1 MSTINVL
8 NMTGEVVGTVE
19 LSDGIFGIEPNEAV
33 VHEVVKNHLANCR
46 QGTQS
51 ALTRGE
57 VSGGGKKP
65 WRQKGT
71 GHARQGSTR
80 APQWT
85 HGGIVFAPKPRSY
98 SYVLNKK
105 VKRLAMKS
113 ALSAKAAAGEIIVV
127 DSIKLDSI
135 KTKDF
140 RAFLNAV
147 KADGKSL
154 VVTPAKNDI
163 VIKSARNI
171 PGVEVSMA
179 NLINVYDILKAKNLV
194 LDKEALAVIEEV
206 FAKWLTFTTS
216 SSGPLSPSV
225 PWLPPA
231 RRSTSSKWLPTPA
244 RSKSRTP
251 WRRSSA

>member
-1 MSTINVL
+1 MSAIKVL
-8 NMTGEVVGTVE
+8 NMAGAEVGTVE
-19 LSDGIFGIEPNEAV
+19 LNDSIFGIEPNTAV

-51 ALTRGE
+51 ALTRAE

-113 ALSAKAAAGEIIVV
+113 ALSAKAAAGEIIV
-127 DSIKLDSI
+127 IDSI

-154 VVTPAKNDI
+154 VVTPAKDEI
-163 VIKSARNI
+163 VVKSARNI
-171 PGVEVSMA
+171 PGVETSMA
-179 NLINVYDILKAKNLV
+179 NLINVYDILKAKYLV
-194 LDKEALAVIEEV
+194 LDKEALTVIEEV
-206 FAKWLTFTTS
+206 FA
-216 SSGPLSPSV
+216 
-225 PWLPPA
+225 
-231 RRSTSSKWLPTPA
+231 
-244 RSKSRTP
+244 
-251 WRRSSA
+251 

>member
-1 MSTINVL
+1 MSAIKVL
-8 NMTGEVVGTVE
+8 NMAGAEVGTVE
-19 LSDGIFGIEPNEAV
+19 LNDSIFGIEPNTAV

-51 ALTRGE
+51 ALTRAE

-113 ALSAKAAAGEIIVV
+113 ALSAKAAAGEIIVI
-127 DSIKLDSI
+127 DSIKMDSI

-154 VVTPAKNDI
+154 VVTPAKDEI
-163 VIKSARNI
+163 VVKSARNI
-171 PGVEVSMA
+171 PGVETSMA
-179 NLINVYDILKAKNLV
+179 NLINVYDILKAKYLV
-194 LDKEALAVIEEV
+194 LDKEALTAVSYTHLDVYKRQE
-206 FAKWLTFTTS
+206 L
-216 SSGPLSPSV
+216 SGPSLVPSLV
-225 PWLPPA
+225 PCG
-231 RRSTSSKWLPTPA
+231 TPEHRPRQDVQIQGRVPDGIA
-244 RSKSRTP
+244 
-251 WRRSSA
+251 AGGEGL